1 MYKKVFLLLFF
12 ISSSIYAQVFDE
24 KISLLATNYES
35 DIIELRHWFHEN
47 AELSNR
53 EFKTAERI
61 AAELKKIGLNPQIG
75 VAKTGVVAVLKGG
88 KPGPVVALRADMDGL
103 PVKERAD
110 LPWKSNM
117 TGEYNGETVPVMHAC
132 GHDTHTAI
140 LLGTAKILYELR
152 DQIPGTIKFIFQ
164 PAEEGAPAGEEGGA
178 ELMVKEGVLT
188 NPNVDAIF
196 GLHIWSQFSA
206 GQVFV
211 RPMGIMA
218 AVNEFRIDIEGIQTT
233 SGFEQVNARVNVFQK
248 LLDDKLRIQTSIGI
262 TSRDA
267 SNGFQRAL
275 AGAQRYNPTAPIYNP
290 DGTFYQNVGGP
301 SGTAG
306 SYNPVAINEQ
316 GVWDLDTNTMLANFK
331 ADYDLTSNLTVS
343 ASYSSQFKTMTDG
356 KYYDNDAYWV
366 GQQDGGR
373 AEKTISDEK
382 FNLSEFTVTYNGEL
396 NDLNYEVLA
405 GYAYQ
410 EFTFSNQYAYNTDFL
425 TNEPGYNGLG
435 LGLGIKDGQAGIISN
450 KQESKLASTFTRL
463 NLNYQNLAFFS
474 ASIRNEQSSRFGPN
488 KRSGTFWATSAG
500 VDLNKIFESFKRKWR
515 RLFNKIL
522 YKIIIWK
529 TALTS

>member
-24 KISLLATNYES
+24 KINLLATNYES

-88 KPGPVVALRADMDGL
+88 KPGPVVALRADIDGL

-218 AVNEFRIDIEGIQTT
+218 AVNEFRIDIEGIQTHGST
-233 SGFEQVNARVNVFQK
+233 PWTGVDPIVTASQMINS
-248 LLDDKLRIQTSIGI
+248 IQTIVSRNMPLTQAAAVVTIGSIHGGVRSNIIPESLYMLGTIRTLDNEMKKLVLKRLEKIVSSIAYANNAKAKLTFLVSYPI
-262 TSRDA
+262 TFNDPDLYEDMLPSLQRINGS
-267 SNGFQRAL
+267 SNVNSMNAVTGAEDFSFFQEKVPGMYFFIGGAKKGTDPSKAAPHHTPDFYVDDSAMITGLKSMTTLAL
-275 AGAQRYNPTAPIYNP
+275 DYL
-290 DGTFYQNVGGP
+290 
-301 SGTAG
+301 
-306 SYNPVAINEQ
+306 IN
-316 GVWDLDTNTMLANFK
+316 
-331 ADYDLTSNLTVS
+331 
-343 ASYSSQFKTMTDG
+343 
-356 KYYDNDAYWV
+356 
-366 GQQDGGR
+366 
-373 AEKTISDEK
+373 
-382 FNLSEFTVTYNGEL
+382 
-396 NDLNYEVLA
+396 
-405 GYAYQ
+405 
-410 EFTFSNQYAYNTDFL
+410 
-425 TNEPGYNGLG
+425 
-435 LGLGIKDGQAGIISN
+435 N
-450 KQESKLASTFTRL
+450 K
-463 NLNYQNLAFFS
+463 
-474 ASIRNEQSSRFGPN
+474 
-488 KRSGTFWATSAG
+488 
-500 VDLNKIFESFKRKWR
+500 
-515 RLFNKIL
+515 
-522 YKIIIWK
+522 
-529 TALTS
+529 

>member
-218 AVNEFRIDIEGIQTT
+218 AVNEFRIDIEGIQTHGST
-233 SGFEQVNARVNVFQK
+233 PWTGVDPIVTASQMINS
-248 LLDDKLRIQTSIGI
+248 IQTIVSRNMPLTQAAAVVTIGSIHGGVRSNIIPESLYMLGTIRTLDNEMKKLVLKRLEKIVSSIAQANNAKAKLTFLVSYPI
-262 TSRDA
+262 TFNDPDLYEDMLPSLQRINGS
-267 SNGFQRAL
+267 SNVNSMNAVTGAEDFSFFQEKVPGMYFFIGGAKKGTDPSKAAPHHTPDFYVDDSAMITGLKSMTTLAL
-275 AGAQRYNPTAPIYNP
+275 DYL
-290 DGTFYQNVGGP
+290 
-301 SGTAG
+301 
-306 SYNPVAINEQ
+306 IN
-316 GVWDLDTNTMLANFK
+316 
-331 ADYDLTSNLTVS
+331 
-343 ASYSSQFKTMTDG
+343 
-356 KYYDNDAYWV
+356 
-366 GQQDGGR
+366 
-373 AEKTISDEK
+373 
-382 FNLSEFTVTYNGEL
+382 
-396 NDLNYEVLA
+396 
-405 GYAYQ
+405 
-410 EFTFSNQYAYNTDFL
+410 
-425 TNEPGYNGLG
+425 
-435 LGLGIKDGQAGIISN
+435 N
-450 KQESKLASTFTRL
+450 K
-463 NLNYQNLAFFS
+463 
-474 ASIRNEQSSRFGPN
+474 
-488 KRSGTFWATSAG
+488 
-500 VDLNKIFESFKRKWR
+500 
-515 RLFNKIL
+515 
-522 YKIIIWK
+522 
-529 TALTS
+529 

>member
-218 AVNEFRIDIEGIQTT
+218 AVNEFRIDIEGIQTHGST
-233 SGFEQVNARVNVFQK
+233 PWTGVDPIVTASQMINS
-248 LLDDKLRIQTSIGI
+248 IQTIVSRNMPLTQAAAVVTIGSIHGGVRSNIIPESLYMLGTIRTLDNEMKKLVLKRLEKIVSSIAYANNAKAKLTFLVSYPI
-262 TSRDA
+262 TFNDPDLYEDMLPSLQRINGS
-267 SNGFQRAL
+267 SNVNSMNAVTGAEDFSFFQEKVPGMYFFIGGAKKGTDPSKAAPHHTPDFYVDDSAMITGLKSMTTLAL
-275 AGAQRYNPTAPIYNP
+275 DYL
-290 DGTFYQNVGGP
+290 
-301 SGTAG
+301 
-306 SYNPVAINEQ
+306 IN
-316 GVWDLDTNTMLANFK
+316 
-331 ADYDLTSNLTVS
+331 
-343 ASYSSQFKTMTDG
+343 
-356 KYYDNDAYWV
+356 
-366 GQQDGGR
+366 
-373 AEKTISDEK
+373 
-382 FNLSEFTVTYNGEL
+382 
-396 NDLNYEVLA
+396 
-405 GYAYQ
+405 
-410 EFTFSNQYAYNTDFL
+410 
-425 TNEPGYNGLG
+425 
-435 LGLGIKDGQAGIISN
+435 N
-450 KQESKLASTFTRL
+450 K
-463 NLNYQNLAFFS
+463 
-474 ASIRNEQSSRFGPN
+474 
-488 KRSGTFWATSAG
+488 
-500 VDLNKIFESFKRKWR
+500 
-515 RLFNKIL
+515 
-522 YKIIIWK
+522 
-529 TALTS
+529 